1 MTDEELNRTR
11 SREEIEKGLSKEA
24 LKEIEEFLAKSGFVM
39 LTKSNDGIVWTLQ
52 FASKSRLPLYQ
63 YKVGSAI

>member
-1 MTDEELNRTR
+1 MTVEDYCTYDV
-11 SREEIEKGLSKEA
+11 KDA
-24 LKEIEEFLAKSGFVM
+24 LKEIEEILTEKGLVM

-63 YKVGSAI
+63 YKVASTI